1 MEQRWVRDRE
11 SVNSLE
17 SHLGPVRSW
26 LVKVIIRTA
35 EMLWVLSE
43 RRDNT
48 GSSPGVKETL
58 KQDAAQASG
67 LLAEEKTRK
76 EGKVSVFH
84 SESMSCPRNTFQ
96 ADTGVEDAD
105 KSFVLKYKCGRHW
118 HVENLKTWK

>member
-48 GSSPGVKETL
+48 GSSL
-58 KQDAAQASG
+58 
-67 LLAEEKTRK
+67 
-76 EGKVSVFH
+76 
-84 SESMSCPRNTFQ
+84 ES
-96 ADTGVEDAD
+96 
-105 KSFVLKYKCGRHW
+105 KKH
-118 HVENLKTWK
+118 